1 MGHGSQYQ
9 ILLQIRKASEIH
21 GHAIP
26 LANCKSKVADEPMDM
41 CCIQDP
47 NHSVNTIGKR
57 SKAHNDQAIA
67 MSELMFSQV
76 NRLHSALEL

>member
-9 ILLQIRKASEIH
+9 ILLQVHKASEIH
-21 GHAIP
+21 GRAIP
-26 LANCKSKVADEPMDM
+26 LANCKIKVADGPMDM

-47 NHSVNTIGKR
+47 NHSANTIGKR

-67 MSELMFSQV
+67 MEKLMFSQV
-76 NRLHSALEL
+76 NRLRKALVL